1 MSLASEA
8 TPNPSMTEH
17 SLPRVVAGPIL
28 RRVTSTQVIFW
39 VVTSEPCSWSVELE
53 ASNKPLSINSV
64 KVESISLASRVIQ
77 YLLIVN
83 VDTDLPRDTWIDY
96 DLLFTPEFEDKR
108 FSITELVEGLCYEG
122 RSKPGFIFKRTMNS
136 LLHGSCR
143 KPHLMPAES
152 VEKNDSGDGLVRA
165 DAFLQ
170 SLLQAMPSSNHQGQS
185 LKEWPSLLLMTGDQV
200 YVDDVAGPMLSVIH
214 QVIDRLGFVDEPLEG
229 TELKDSRELCDST
242 PYYYKRD
249 EVLPKTEL
257 AGKLRKQF
265 FSGAKKPVFT
275 SSNAKNHL
283 ITLSEMIAMYLLVWS
298 PELWDEVDWDCPSDI
313 EEAEQRE
320 RFAKETIPLK
330 AFSASLYQV
339 RRVLAHLPTA
349 MIFDDHD
356 VTDDWN
362 LTASWE
368 KAAYE
373 HPLSRRVI
381 GNALL
386 AYCVFQG
393 LGNAPEKFPDSLKDQ
408 IQAAFNAPGSKEH
421 NDLITDL
428 FAFNDWHYEW
438 DTHPILIVLDTRTHR
453 WRSESNF
460 NKPSGLMDWEAL
472 TDLQQ
477 TLLGHK
483 AVVMVS
489 PAPVFGVK
497 LIENIQRLF
506 TWFGH
511 PLVVDAENW
520 MAHKGAAHALMN
532 LFRHPKT
539 PHNFV
544 ILSGDV
550 HYSFVYDIE
559 LRGQKNSPNIWQITS
574 SGIRNEF
581 PPTLL
586 NVFDRLNRWLY
597 APSSPL
603 NWFTKRRRM
612 KITPRRP
619 ENASKGERLLN
630 GAGIGW
636 VVLDNEGAPQR
647 VRQLCA
653 NQADVDF
660 ELELDQAHWE

>member
-1 MSLASEA
+1 MA
-8 TPNPSMTEH
+8 
-17 SLPRVVAGPIL
+17 LPLVLAGPIL
-28 RRVTSTQVIFW
+28 RRVTADQAIFW
-39 VVTSEPCSWSVELE
+39 LVTSKACEWQVELSSGE
-53 ASNKPLSINSV
+53 GEIILSELDVQSIELSPSVYQTLLIAKPSSKLPFDQWINY
-64 KVESISLASRVIQ
+64 SISLTPSDESNT
-77 YLLIVN
+77 YLV
-83 VDTDLPRDTWIDY
+83 TD
-96 DLLFTPEFEDKR
+96 
-108 FSITELVEGLCYEG
+108 LVEGLCYEG
-122 RSKPGFIFKRTMNS
+122 RSTPGFVLKRKMHS

-170 SLLQAMPSSNHQGQS
+170 SLLKDHTEAQIGEQA
-185 LKEWPSLLLMTGDQV
+185 EWPSLLLMTGDQV
-200 YVDDVAGPMLSVIH
+200 YADDVAGPMLSAIH
-214 QVIDRLGFVDEPLEG
+214 QVIDRLDFTPEPLDG
-229 TELKDSRELCDST
+229 TELSDSRELCDT
-242 PYYYKRD
+242 HPYYYKRD

-283 ITLSEMIAMYLLVWS
+283 ITLSEMVTMYLMVWS
-298 PELWDEVDWDCPSDI
+298 PALWASVNWSCPACI
-313 EEAEQRE
+313 EDTEQRK
-320 RFAKETIPLK
+320 RFEKEVIPLK
-330 AFSASLYQV
+330 GFVESLSNVQ
-339 RRVLAHLPTA
+339 RVLAHLPTA

-362 LTASWE
+362 LTAAWE

-386 AYCVFQG
+386 AYFVFQVF
-393 LGNAPEKFPDSLKDQ
+393 GNAPEKFPEKLVNDVRS
-408 IQAAFNAPGSKEH
+408 AFKAPGSQVH
-421 NDLITDL
+421 DQVLTDL
-428 FAFNDWHYEW
+428 FAFNQWHYEW
-438 DTHPILIVLDTRTHR
+438 DTQPILIVLDTRTHR
-453 WRSESNF
+453 WRSESSI

-472 TDLQQ
+472 TDLQH
-477 TLLGHK
+477 TLLDHK

-497 LIENIQRLF
+497 LIENIQRVF

-511 PLVVDAENW
+511 PLLVDAENW

-532 LFRHPKT
+532 LFRHPRT

-581 PPTLL
+581 PPKLL
-586 NVFDRLNRWLY
+586 DVFDRLNRWLY

-619 ENASKGERLLN
+619 ENAAKGERLLN
-630 GAGIGW
+630 AAGIGW
-636 VVLDNEGAPQR
+636 VMLDDDGAPNR

-660 ELELDQAHWE
+660 ELEEDQSRWE

>member
-1 MSLASEA
+1 MTLASEA
-8 TPNPSMTEH
+8 VSNPNHKSA
-17 SLPRVVAGPIL
+17 SLPLVLVGPIL
-28 RRVTSTQVIFW
+28 RRVTAHEIILCL
-39 VVTSEPCSWSVELE
+39 VTSQPVEWEIRLTNQE
-53 ASNKPLSINSV
+53 NIINISGLSDNLIEVSP
-64 KVESISLASRVIQ
+64 KVFQ
-77 YLLIVN
+77 YLLRVSLDN
-83 VDTDLPRDTWIDY
+83 PLPFDQWIDY
-96 DLLFTPEFEDKR
+96 DLSLRTKESTELQ
-108 FSITELVEGLCYEG
+108 SITQYVKHLCYEG
-122 RSKPGFIFKRTMNS
+122 RSKPGFVLKKKMHS

-165 DAFLQ
+165 DE
-170 SLLQAMPSSNHQGQS
+170 LLQTLLNESSPNQAGQQ
-185 LKEWPSLLLMTGDQV
+185 KEWPSLLLMTGDQI
-200 YVDDVAGPMLSVIH
+200 YADDVAGPMLRAIH
-214 QVIDRLGFVDEPLEG
+214 QTIERLDFAPEPLDG
-229 TELKDSRELCDST
+229 TELKDSCELCDQR

-257 AGKLRKQF
+257 AGELRKQF

-283 ITLSEMIAMYLLVWS
+283 ITLSEMATMYLLVWS
-298 PELWDEVDWDCPSDI
+298 PSLWAGVSWSCPDCI
-313 EEAEQRE
+313 EDKDQRDRFE
-320 RFAKETIPLK
+320 RESIPVK
-330 AFSASLYQV
+330 AFVDGLANVQRL
-339 RRVLAHLPTA
+339 LAHLPTA

-362 LTASWE
+362 LTAAWE
-368 KAAYE
+368 QAAYE

-386 AYCVFQG
+386 AYFVFQG
-393 LGNAPEKFPDSLKDQ
+393 YGNAPEKFPEHLVNDVRSVFK
-408 IQAAFNAPGSKEH
+408 APGSKVH
-421 NDLITDL
+421 DQVLTDL
-428 FAFNDWHYEW
+428 FAFRHWHYEW
-438 DTHPILIVLDTRTHR
+438 DTDPILIVLDTRTHR
-453 WRSESNF
+453 WRSESSLN
-460 NKPSGLMDWEAL
+460 NPSGLMDWEAL
-472 TDLQQ
+472 TDLQHR
-477 TLLGHK
+477 LLDHK

-497 LIENIQRLF
+497 LIENIQRVF
-506 TWFGH
+506 TWFGR
-511 PLVVDAENW
+511 PLLVDAENW

-532 LFRHPKT
+532 LFRHPRT

-559 LRGQKNSPNIWQITS
+559 LRGQNNSPNIWQITS

-581 PPTLL
+581 PPKLL
-586 NVFDRLNRWLY
+586 DIFDRLNRWLY

-619 ENASKGERLLN
+619 ENAAKGERLLN

-636 VVLDNEGAPQR
+636 VLLDNEGAPYR
-647 VRQLCA
+647 VRQMCA
-653 NQADVDF
+653 NQDDVDF
-660 ELELDQAHWE
+660 ELELDQTRWE